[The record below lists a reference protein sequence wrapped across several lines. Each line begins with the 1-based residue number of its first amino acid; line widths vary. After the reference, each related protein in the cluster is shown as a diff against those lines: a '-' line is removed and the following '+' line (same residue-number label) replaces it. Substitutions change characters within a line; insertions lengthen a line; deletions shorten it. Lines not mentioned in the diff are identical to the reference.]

1 MQNFPRVF
9 LVDEVVSTICFII
22 NQSPSS
28 TIDFKI
34 LEEVWLGK
42 LDVFSKLRILIW
54 LSTNIHV

>member
-9 LVDEVVSTICFII
+9 SVDEVVSTICFII

-54 LSTNIHV
+54 LSTYIHV

>member
-54 LSTNIHV
+54 LSTYIHV

>member
-28 TIDFKI
+28 TTDFKI

-54 LSTNIHV
+54 LSTYIHV